1 MLGDKKCN
9 KIIEDSIEHFLDRI
23 RQTIETKEYRRK
35 RKARYSF
42 EIFKPGNDEYYE
54 YKFFERRLEWYIRD
68 LVNSIL
74 FQLLQENSMRFTC
87 PDEGAQS
94 LIGFNNSDFEQSYP
108 FEFIM
113 KNKSETVGYRYTFLG
128 SNEIDYLVKEYNVNR
143 IVILNWENTED
154 QYSLKEMLGC
164 PDKRVTEQS
173 LKSFFCEYLNDGLF
187 DIFITKIRNAV
198 GIANEEIGFQT
209 IPKMSLR
216 YLSNFKAELNETL
229 RSLDFSQMRYQILNH
244 LDENNSVR
252 VNEFNI
258 DSSDFNE
265 IKNNFIEK
273 ELYKAL
279 FGREDFAKC
288 FITSEYLYNLLKSN
302 NSFDYTAVVCGY
314 FKAVEQLLYKIMQ
327 IELENN
333 NSKELWIKCKGNP
346 QGKDISTNF
355 RKNPKSKKTVWQV
368 RLKKENEKY
377 FSIEL
382 GSLIWFYN
390 DSNICSISEYGR
402 HSIRKLLLQ
411 YNQECRN
418 DHFHKDNI
426 YSIQEVNRV
435 RNNTLLI
442 LFYIIGSCRLH
453 GEISEKKRAL
463 GIQDDSF
470 DRLYKKIML
479 LPRIQDFCIKFPN
492 KKEQYFRRILNQ
504 KCTSYTNSGS
514 VEENVLKFVTIEKY
528 QYFREKNYCGLDEI
542 GIDAVINNKNIPE
555 KVWFIKYDGEMVE
568 IKW

>member
-1 MLGDKKCN
+1 MVENKKYN
-9 KIIEDSIEHFLDRI
+9 KIIEDSIKKFLDRI
-23 RQTIETKEYRRK
+23 RKTIETKEYKGK

-42 EIFKPGNDEYYE
+42 EVFKPGNDEYYE

-74 FQLLQENSMRFTC
+74 CQLLQGNSSIFMW
-87 PDEGAQS
+87 PDEGTKTLS
-94 LIGFNNSDFEQSYP
+94 GFNNSDFEDVYP

-113 KNKSETVGYRYTFLG
+113 KNKCETVGYRYTFLA
-128 SNEIDYLVKEYNVNR
+128 SDEIDYLVKQYDVNR
-143 IVILNWENTED
+143 IVILNWENTEE

-164 PDKRVTEQS
+164 PDMRVTEQS
-173 LKSFFCEYLNDGLF
+173 LKSFFGEYLNDDLF

-198 GIANEEIGFQT
+198 EIANEEIGFQT
-209 IPKMSLR
+209 VSKMSLR

-229 RSLDFSQMRYQILNH
+229 CSLDFSQMRYQILNH
-244 LDENNSVR
+244 LDGNNFVR

-273 ELYKAL
+273 ELYMAL
-279 FGREDFAKC
+279 LGSEDFAKC

-314 FKAVEQLLYKIMQ
+314 FKSVEQLLYKVMQ
-327 IELENN
+327 IELETNR
-333 NSKELWIKCKGNP
+333 SKELWIKCKGNP
-346 QGKDISTNF
+346 QGKDTNINF
-355 RKNPKSKKTVWQV
+355 RKNPKIKKTVWQV
-368 RLKKENEKY
+368 RFNKENERY
-377 FSIEL
+377 FSVEL

-390 DSNICSISEYGR
+390 DSDICYISEQGR
-402 HSIRKLLLQ
+402 QAIRKILLQ

-426 YSIQEVNRV
+426 YSFQEVERV

-442 LFYIIGSCRLH
+442 LFYIIGSCRLF
-453 GEISEKKRAL
+453 GEVSKNKLAL

-470 DRLYKKIML
+470 DRFYKALLKIPTHVPL
-479 LPRIQDFCIKFPN
+479 CIKFPGEEE
-492 KKEQYFRRILNQ
+492 KYLRRMGNQ
-504 KCTSYTNSGS
+504 KSTIYNTMGS
-514 VEENVLKFVTIEKY
+514 VKGNVLKFISIEKY
-528 QYFREKNYCGLDEI
+528 EEFLKNDFLGFDEVQADVL
-542 GIDAVINNKNIPE
+542 IDENNVPE
-555 KVWFIKYDGEMVE
+555 KAWYIKYSGEMVE